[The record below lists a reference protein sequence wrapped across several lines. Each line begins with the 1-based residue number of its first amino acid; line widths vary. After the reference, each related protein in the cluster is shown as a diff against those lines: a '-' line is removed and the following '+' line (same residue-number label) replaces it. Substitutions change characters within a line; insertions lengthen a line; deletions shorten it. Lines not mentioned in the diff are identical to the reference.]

1 MADPRFFQNKGP
13 FSLAQLA
20 DLSGADI
27 ADKASA
33 ERVVRDVAP
42 LDLAGETCISFLE
55 NTAYI
60 EAYRASAAGACVVHP
75 RFADW
80 APDGMALLLA
90 DKPYRAYALIAQA
103 FYPESDAPA
112 EIAPSAVVDPSAR
125 LGDGVFVGANASIGA
140 AVEIGDGTRIGPN
153 AVICDGVTVGV
164 NCRIGA
170 GATVSHALI
179 GDRVVLYP
187 GVRIGQDGF
196 GFAPDPAGHV
206 KVPQIGRVIIGD
218 GCEIGANTTVDR
230 GSLQDTVI
238 GDGCWIDN
246 LVQIGHNVRLGRGC
260 IIVAQVGISGSTKLG
275 NFVAVGGQAGMAGH
289 LTIGDGAEIGA
300 QSGVISDVAPGARLI
315 GSPAVPDR
323 AFFRQ
328 IAMLQRLA
336 QNRNEKP

>member
-20 DLSGADI
+20 DLSGAAV
-27 ADKASA
+27 ADEADAGKM
-33 ERVVRDVAP
+33 VRDVAP
-42 LDLAGETCISFLE
+42 LDWADDTCISFLE
-55 NTAYI
+55 NTAYVG
-60 EAYRASAAGACVVHP
+60 AFADSAAGACVVHQ
-75 RFADW
+75 RFADR
-80 APDGMALLLA
+80 APRRMALLLA
-90 DKPYRAYALIAQA
+90 DRPYRAYALIAQA
-103 FYPESDAPA
+103 FYPEPEVPAGVAPTA
-112 EIAPSAVVDPSAR
+112 AVDSSAR
-125 LGDGVFVGANASIGA
+125 LANGVAVGANASIGA
-140 AVEIGDGTRIGPN
+140 MVEIGDNTRIGPN
-153 AVICDGVTVGV
+153 AVIGDGVVVGAD
-164 NCRIGA
+164 CRIGA

-179 GDRVVLYP
+179 GARVVLYP

-218 GCEIGANTTVDR
+218 GCEIGANTTIDR

-300 QSGVISDVAPGARLI
+300 QSGIISDVAPGARVI
-315 GSPAVPDR
+315 GSPAVPDKT
-323 AFFRQ
+323 FFRQ
-328 IAMLQRLA
+328 MAMLRRLA
-336 QNRNEKP
+336 QNRNAKS